1 MTQTA
6 TAANTDAA
14 TTRID
19 VTFRNG
25 SITSV
30 GVILAFSLGYLTKW
44 AGNPVPW
51 RVIDA
56 FALTPMA
63 IGCILQSIALVWLL
77 SPDCLELARYRQCIR
92 WFVFGLGFV
101 VFGVGMAVVMDS
113 VVVAT

>member
-1 MTQTA
+1 MTQTTTA
-6 TAANTDAA
+6 TIVEAPA
-14 TTRID
+14 TRID

-63 IGCILQSIALVWLL
+63 IGCILQSVALIWLL
-77 SPDCLELARYRQCIR
+77 SPDCLQLSRYRQCVR

-101 VFGVGMAVVMDS
+101 VFGVGMAVIMDS
-113 VVVAT
+113 VVVAA

>member
-1 MTQTA
+1 MTQTPA
-6 TAANTDAA
+6 GAESNAA
-14 TTRID
+14 TPRVD

-25 SITSV
+25 SITSI

-77 SPDCLELARYRQCIR
+77 SPDCLELPRYRQCVR
-92 WFVFGLGFV
+92 WFVYGLGFV
-101 VFGVGMAVVMDS
+101 VGGVAMAVIMDS
-113 VVVAT
+113 VVIAA